1 MQGHRVSRGDQNVG
15 WVPTVDAFEWLQS
28 WLLFDRTGEAHEAQW
43 AGGDRRGQEGTH
55 SEPVGLSGRL
65 AQWRAEAEAA
75 TQSLSPWGSQRPQ
88 AGHHK

>member
-1 MQGHRVSRGDQNVG
+1 MPLNGCRVGFYLIELG
-15 WVPTVDAFEWLQS
+15 KPTRLSGLEG
-28 WLLFDRTGEAHEAQW
+28 T
-43 AGGDRRGQEGTH
+43 GGDRRGQEGTH

-88 AGHHK
+88 AGHHE